1 MKELEER
8 PEWCLDLM
16 FMHVMLR
23 LGYEFKDN
31 RDMSVKIGK
40 KIGDMELGWCLG
52 ATIAMVGGELSCR
65 DFGLLGFTI

>member
-40 KIGDMELGWCLG
+40 KDWRYGVGMVFGSDDCYGGRRVEL
-52 ATIAMVGGELSCR
+52 
-65 DFGLLGFTI
+65 